1 LDNKNK
7 SQIKMAKKKQKQ
19 KGKEQ
24 KKSKAEEY
32 MVKVSR
38 TVSDVK
44 SFIDKFKS
52 DVKKKRRG
60 YQSYAQKLRKKKVKE
75 RKGRNF

>member
-1 LDNKNK
+1 LDNEKK
-7 SQIKMAKKKQKQ
+7 SQIKMAKKKQK
-19 KGKEQ
+19 GNEQ

-32 MVKVSR
+32 MVEVSQ

>member
-1 LDNKNK
+1 MDNEKK
-7 SQIKMAKKKQKQ
+7 SQIKMAKKKQK
-19 KGKEQ
+19 GNEQ

-32 MVKVSR
+32 MVEVSQ